1 MNVVYIHDFHLCFI
15 LDDDKRTSWSILS
28 DYLESDL
35 SAILAKH
42 LNIKEETV
50 KKPEPMS
57 KPTTLT
63 GSRSL
68 PTGPKEGA
76 RPLEDYSEDLAP
88 KAKHQKLNATPTTKQ
103 KALAKSAAGSKS
115 IMSFFGKK

>member
-1 MNVVYIHDFHLCFI
+1 MVFIHDFHLCFI